1 MLFVLPENNRAIYLS
16 ARNLSQTRVM
26 NVSELNTY
34 RVMDAAALVFTEK
47 SIAVVEQLLNV

>member
-1 MLFVLPENNRAIYLS
+1 
-16 ARNLSQTRVM
+16 M

-34 RVMDAAALVFTEK
+34 RVMDAVALVFTEK